1 MVTVGRAGLVAD
13 AAAVA
18 VVAGAVIAGPAQV
31 DIVFAVVV
39 VGVVGVV
46 MRGFASD
53 VVVRV
58 DVVGTGN
65 LHLFSLRRWVCITV
79 SSV

>member
-1 MVTVGRAGLVAD
+1 MVAVSRAGLVAD

-18 VVAGAVIAGPAQV
+18 VVAGAVIAGPVRV
-31 DIVFAVVV
+31 DIAFAVVV

-46 MRGFASD
+46 VRGFASD
-53 VVVRV
+53 VVVGV
-58 DVVGTGN
+58 DVVVTGN
-65 LHLFSLRRWVCITV
+65 FRLFSLRCRVRIAV